1 MHCHLNMIFAQSMS
15 LAMLNDAELTQRFY
29 QFLLSEHAQDIIRKN
44 GFKMIKHLRG
54 TA

>member
-1 MHCHLNMIFAQSMS
+1 MLCHALPSEYDIRAEYV

-44 GFKMIKHLRG
+44 GFKND
-54 TA
+54 